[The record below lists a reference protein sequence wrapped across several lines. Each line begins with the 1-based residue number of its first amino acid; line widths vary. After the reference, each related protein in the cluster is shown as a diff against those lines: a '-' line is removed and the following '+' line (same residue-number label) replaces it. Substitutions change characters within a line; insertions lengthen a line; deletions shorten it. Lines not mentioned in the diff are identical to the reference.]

1 MADSNAQRL
10 VIRITGDT
18 SEIEAKLKSLK
29 SLADRI
35 ASVSGANKA
44 SVISADIR
52 RQTAAETNASRE
64 RQLNQKLEIEQA
76 KALNRERSVGRR
88 IAAQPIAGAVGMSAD
103 FKNQQALLSSL
114 DQRVA
119 NLRRDSKAAGM
130 EIYRNIGNPFLVIS
144 SMSQRITGIYQI
156 QRDAEAANLRVEKL
170 KTLFERARKE
180 GWGMADAIGKM
191 YAKSVGEAEN
201 FNKKL
206 TGTGMKL
213 RAVGDFFVNQFMTAG
228 LFVWFQAM
236 SMAVMALME
245 FGGKVVEQIV
255 NPMGVATKKAEEL
268 AGVIDKFGGLK
279 KVAIRLDMS
288 EEDRNILENALA
300 ALEQRKVFD
309 LRLATEK
316 AKTQTLGLKP
326 GEYTKDEINRLRLE
340 RALQLTGGG
349 EGLVGDINRFLGFGL
364 QFGARKEAGMSL
376 GTDAQIQQQARADYG
391 RQLVSLAREGAELSK
406 QQLDSIREMYGLE
419 GQRLVA
425 AYQSIQAEKSR
436 TAELSRQRDELE
448 RQRFALTGNR
458 AGLFG
463 ADTSPE
469 GLQLDQ
475 LTVDMKASQDRVARL
490 QARLDAASRASQYAQ
505 GQRSIFEARSEVV
518 RAGIARPGVSGFERA
533 AAMAEAR
540 MRQREVERQISEQ
553 RYQSSLMEKI
563 AKENAKQSDYDR
575 QVNIIRNGMELAMAE
590 WELTLTVDPSGA
602 DRLAGKL
609 TPAKD
614 RRDLYRLPGQ

>member
-419 GQRLVA
+419 GQRLVT
-425 AYQSIQAEKSR
+425 AYQFVQAEKSR
-436 TAELSRQRDELE
+436 TAELEKQRDELE
-448 RQRFALTGNR
+448 RARFALTGNM
-458 AGLFG
+458 AGL
-463 ADTSPE
+463 SPDNE
-469 GLQLDQ
+469 LDA
-475 LTVDMKASQDRVARL
+475 LSMKIKASQDRAAKYQR
-490 QARLDAASRASQYAQ
+490 QLDALTAAN
-505 GQRSIFEARSEVV
+505 QRREMAKTLGEARSEVV
-518 RAGIARPGVSGFERA
+518 RAGIARPGVSGFEMA
-533 AAMAEAR
+533 ASILEAR
-540 MRQREVERQISEQ
+540 QRLTEARAQVSMQRRQMF
-553 RYQSSLMEKI
+553 LTEKI
-563 AKENAKQSDYDR
+563 ARESAKQNDYNK
-575 QVNIIRNGMELAMAE
+575 QVDIIRNGMELALAE
-590 WELTLTVDPSGA
+590 AQLTLTVDPA
-602 DRLAGKL
+602 AANQMVAVIKPRLDR
-609 TPAKD
+609 TN
-614 RRDLYRLPGQ
+614 LYNIPR